1 MQIDWLTVGAQW
13 INFLILMWLLR
24 RFLYQPIIRA
34 MDRRQQA
41 IAQRTQDAQQQ
52 ADQAEQLAQEYRNK
66 LAELEDQRT
75 ALLAA
80 VREEAAAERDNLL
93 YQARVESQ
101 NLSTRW
107 RQEIQ
112 REKTEFQ
119 SQLSRELGR
128 LITATARKAVQDLSG
143 QEWEQAVFDHFLTH
157 LQQLPIQDKSRL
169 SASGHEGLVLSS
181 SFELDAAMHSALRET
196 LKNVLIA
203 DTGIRFERLPDNQA
217 GLRLSSSGYSV
228 EWTIGQY
235 FAHLDTEL
243 EAMLAQSI
251 PIAQSEDEDAAPP
264 NLCLRPSAAA
274 VTVPSSTE
282 SRLS

>member
-24 RFLYQPIIRA
+24 RFLYQPIVQA

-41 IAQRTQDAQQQ
+41 ITQRNQDAQQK
-52 ADQAEQLAQEYRNK
+52 ADQAEQLAQDYRNK
-66 LAELEDQRT
+66 LTELENQRT
-75 ALLAA
+75 ELINVA
-80 VREEAAAERDNLL
+80 REQAAAERENLL
-93 YQARVESQ
+93 QKARTESQ
-101 NLSTRW
+101 ALTARW
-107 RQEIQ
+107 QQEIEQ
-112 REKTEFQ
+112 EKAEFQ

-128 LITATARKAVQDLSG
+128 LVTATARKAVQDLSG
-143 QEWEQAVFDHFLTH
+143 LEWEQAVFGHFLTH
-157 LQQLPIQDKSRL
+157 LQQLPTPDKNRL
-169 SASGHEGLVLSS
+169 SVSGNDGLTLTS
-181 SFELDAAMHSALRET
+181 SFALDEAMRSALREA
-196 LKNVLIA
+196 LKHVLTA
-203 DTGIRFERLPDNQA
+203 DSDIRFEGLPGSQA

-228 EWTIGQY
+228 EWTIEQY

-251 PIAQSEDEDAAPP
+251 SSAPK
-264 NLCLRPSAAA
+264 AT